1 MEELEAD
8 LCTCGEEF
16 IFIWD
21 QADES
26 GAITVE
32 ELEGVDYLNEID
44 VEAIDRDGDGDID
57 GQEAERHT
65 LACSTTY
72 DPLDLDGDGVP
83 NQDDAFPE
91 DPDESLDTDGDGV
104 GDNADLVAGV
114 NDSMITY
121 GAAAA
126 VLVLIIVLLLT
137 MLRRGPGGP
146 QVDPWAEPGDEKRM
160 PELFDNTMSMP
171 EPLSPTAEPSPSTST
186 VDQTEAQPVP
196 EMMDLPSMTDLPPT
210 LDDALPSGPLEWR

>member
-1 MEELEAD
+1 M
-8 LCTCGEEF
+8 
-16 IFIWD
+16 FIWD
-21 QADES
+21 QADDT

-32 ELEGVDYLNEID
+32 DLENVDYLNDID

-65 LACSTTY
+65 LACTTTY

-83 NQDDAFPE
+83 NEEDAFPE
-91 DPDESLDTDGDGV
+91 NPDESLDTDGDGV
-104 GDNADLVAGV
+104 GDNADLVSGV
-114 NDSMITY
+114 NDSLITY

-146 QVDPWAEPGDEKRM
+146 HVDPWAETGDEKRM
-160 PELFDNTMSMP
+160 PELFDNTMAMP
-171 EPLSPTAEPSPSTST
+171 EPRLVTAETDPSSPT
-186 VDQTEAQPVP
+186 VDQPEAQPVP
-196 EMMDLPSMTDLPPT
+196 EMMDLPSMTDLPPS
-210 LDDALPSGPLEWR
+210 LDDALPGAPLEWR